1 MWRFWVREE
10 ASKAYLQAHLTEPTR
25 YPEAQAQAMKLQWLA
40 VEKNDPELAKAQK
53 LKRGAAEAEGGDG
66 ADKDLR

>member
-1 MWRFWVREE
+1 MWRWWVREE

-40 VEKNDPELAKAQK
+40 VEKSDPELAKAQNA
-53 LKRGAAEAEGGDG
+53 KRGAAEGG
-66 ADKDLR
+66 DKDLR

>member
-1 MWRFWVREE
+1 MVREE

-40 VEKNDPELAKAQK
+40 VEKNDPELAKAQNA
-53 LKRGAAEAEGGDG
+53 KRGGAAEGGDG

>member
-1 MWRFWVREE
+1 MVREE

-53 LKRGAAEAEGGDG
+53 LKRGAAAEGGDG

>member
-1 MWRFWVREE
+1 MVREE

-40 VEKNDPELAKAQK
+40 VEKNDPELAKAQN
-53 LKRGAAEAEGGDG
+53 LKRGAAAEGGDG